1 MEKKDKNV
9 KTKKPKEQLKKSKS
23 KKTPLQEMS
32 FDNNISIETN
42 KTFKDIDDWNN
53 LKNAKK
59 VYRVAYQTNTKPPE
73 SVLLYFQNKK
83 DSEKWFKRLREF
95 QDTKIKNLNH
105 TFENLDNK
113 GQLQP
118 NSLFVSKNSGAGILI
133 TKEDIEN
140 YKPEIVQKVKE
151 EMDNTDV
158 ATQISKEEAQKVKEK
173 QEPESEDVAQ
183 IVEEPNITTTN
194 TTKTEEI
201 VKEKTETPP
210 KNEEEPIKSQTSTT
224 HTTNNSST
232 PNDKAQEEEGL
243 EKYQRL
249 FKVEDDLIK
258 HIKENYHIPKGMTDE
273 RLLDLIHHNFTASKI
288 GNLDVRNWNDLIDH
302 NKLYLYD
309 YVDIDKDGNLV
320 NKVQGSNSDGI
331 VFEPKVKDKSNL
343 SPEEL
348 KKYHKEE
355 EENKEKL
362 LKLRDEFYNIQPL
375 IFHDLMNHSVEQR
388 LDYLKRQMK
397 NAKKPVN
404 LNRGINFLTDLVKN
418 KYLFIGAMFFSPSL
432 FVGLGIALLTLK
444 FLQYADYK
452 VKTRAQKKRIK
463 NIQKLINRDVDGLK
477 RDLKTYF
484 NKGKELS
491 ELNNQKQSQPK
502 HIKYEPLTYQQ
513 ALQKIAIDNK
523 DNPNVKKTITKTT
536 TVEKIQ
542 TSKDKKDDLDN
553 LTKQLDKETKEQKG
567 TLTAKNSKDKDEQPF
582 VSPILDDRE

>member
-232 PNDKAQEEEGL
+232 PNDKAQEEGL

-567 TLTAKNSKDKDEQPF
+567 SLGIKNSKDKDEQPF

>member
-232 PNDKAQEEEGL
+232 PNDKAQEEGL